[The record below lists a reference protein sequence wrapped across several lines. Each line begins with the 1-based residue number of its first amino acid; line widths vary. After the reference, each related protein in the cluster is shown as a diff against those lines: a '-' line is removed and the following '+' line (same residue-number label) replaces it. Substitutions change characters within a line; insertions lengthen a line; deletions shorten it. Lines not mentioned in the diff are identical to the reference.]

1 MTSAKKAENPW
12 MQLER
17 LLNESISKGSSNI
30 GSFATWRQSAP
41 SAPLRRVAAWIDG
54 GESFRFE

>member
-17 LLNESISKGSSNI
+17 LLSESISKGSSNI

-41 SAPLRRVAAWIDG
+41 SAPFTEGSGMDRWR
-54 GESFRFE
+54 

>member
-41 SAPLRRVAAWIDG
+41 SAPFTEGGGMDRWRRKL
-54 GESFRFE
+54 